1 MRGTGKKA
9 GHQESGKSCFPKRN
23 IGPKLNA
30 ALQIKNGSK
39 ISQTRKCKPKS
50 KSHAK
55 TIGAI
60 LSKRTTT
67 GSPSKGSRSGSTT
80 RTLIHKKTLHKAI
93 DTESSKKESSSKLK
107 GEKPPQISTN
117 KNGETVDKNVKP
129 QKLKK
134 RGKRKRRKDNSELD
148 EASRLQRR
156 TRYLLIKMKLEQN
169 LIDAYSGEGWKG
181 HSREKIRPEK
191 ELQRATKQILKCKLG
206 IRDAIRQ
213 LESLSSIGCIE
224 DTAIASDGSVYHEHI
239 ICAKCKLREAFPD
252 NDIILC
258 DGTCNCAFHQKCLDP
273 PLETENIPPGD
284 QGWFCKFCECKMEIL
299 EAMNAHLGTR
309 FSVDSTWQDIFKE
322 EAALPDGGSA
332 LPYPEEDWPSD
343 DSQDHDYDP
352 ERNENSCSISTAGT
366 EGNASDDTNSSL
378 SLSWSFEDEILSG
391 SKRSGIIS
399 ADSDETSDC
408 EIISGRRQRRA
419 VDYRKLYDEMFGK
432 DAHANEQVSEDED
445 WGPANKRR
453 REKESDAAS
462 TLITLY
468 EGEKKLPN
476 VETMEAKQKISSD
489 PQTKRPF
496 SRIPLDAVE
505 KLRQAFGE
513 NELPSRDVR
522 ENLAKQL
529 GLDYEKVNKWFKNA
543 RYIALKTRKAERA
556 KQLQTSPRISKESRS
571 EIVKDKTVDLV
582 ASRDN
587 SSASLVRAL
596 KNLKKV
602 RRRKNPKPIITSPVK
617 KKHHRRALLESPT
630 NDKVTLEFDDDV
642 SLKKQLKLLK
652 EKSKRDKQRV
662 DFKEGTGVQD
672 AEKEMERLCQI
683 KDKIEKL
690 KQVILRLQCDKT
702 NQWQDQSVIYVP
714 VAELREKGRFCIT
727 S

>member
-1 MRGTGKKA
+1 M
-9 GHQESGKSCFPKRN
+9 
-23 IGPKLNA
+23 L
-30 ALQIKNGSK
+30 
-39 ISQTRKCKPKS
+39 
-50 KSHAK
+50 
-55 TIGAI
+55 
-60 LSKRTTT
+60 
-67 GSPSKGSRSGSTT
+67 
-80 RTLIHKKTLHKAI
+80 
-93 DTESSKKESSSKLK
+93 
-107 GEKPPQISTN
+107 
-117 KNGETVDKNVKP
+117 
-129 QKLKK
+129 
-134 RGKRKRRKDNSELD
+134 
-148 EASRLQRR
+148 
-156 TRYLLIKMKLEQN
+156 
-169 LIDAYSGEGWKG
+169 
-181 HSREKIRPEK
+181 REKIRPEK

-476 VETMEAKQKISSD
+476 
-489 PQTKRPF
+489 
-496 SRIPLDAVE
+496 

-529 GLDYEKVNKWFKNA
+529 GLDYE
-543 RYIALKTRKAERA
+543 KAERA

-602 RRRKNPKPIITSPVK
+602 RRRKNPKPIMTSPVK

-630 NDKVTLEFDDDV
+630 NDKVTMEFDDDV